1 MHYSLLDAGGAALL
15 VIVVGAGILFL
26 VLAIVIEAFFIKG
39 MGLVDHF
46 GKAMLQSFLANL
58 ITVIAGYLL
67 MFAAGEYFF
76 DYIWITLALCYII
89 TVLIEAKIL
98 QAMNHGSTFRGT
110 LRVSTYMN
118 IVTYV
123 VLYILVFINR

>member
-15 VIVVGAGILFL
+15 VIVLGAGILFL

-39 MGLVDHF
+39 MGLVEHF

-76 DYIWITLALCYII
+76 DYIWVTLALCYII

>member
-15 VIVVGAGILFL
+15 VIVLGAGILFL

-39 MGLVDHF
+39 MGLVEHF

-67 MFAAGEYFF
+67 MFVAGEYFF
-76 DYIWITLALCYII
+76 DYIWITLAFCYVI

-110 LRVSTYMN
+110 FRVSVYMN

-123 VLYILVFINR
+123 LLYILVFLNQ

>member
-123 VLYILVFINR
+123 VLYILVFINW